1 MMTPKFSYEEAMKE
15 LQSIVQALQ
24 EGHINMDTLAE
35 RAGRAAELIRLC
47 REQLRAVEGELDEL
61 FPEDE

>member
-1 MMTPKFSYEEAMKE
+1 MTPKFSYQEAMKE
-15 LQSIVQALQ
+15 LQFIVQELQ

-35 RAGRAAELIRLC
+35 RAGRAAELIRMC
-47 REQLRAVEGELDEL
+47 RERLRLVEGKLDEL

>member
-1 MMTPKFSYEEAMKE
+1 MMTPKFSYEEALRE
-15 LQSIVQALQ
+15 LQSIVQELQ

-47 REQLRAVEGELDEL
+47 RERLKAVDGELEEL
-61 FPEDE
+61 FPEGE